1 MVRRLSALTLLHVV
15 LAATAGAQ
23 ERISIAATLPHA
35 QIETAFEREL
45 LPLATLLPEQGVQS
59 QTVASDGVSLPQPS
73 RVMSRDAAGRATVR
87 AVRLDEPLRIDGNLN
102 ERVYQEVDAL
112 SGFVQVEPDVG
123 AAATEETDVWV
134 FFDDD
139 NVYVSARV
147 WDSAPES
154 EWVANEMRRD
164 SFNVLQ
170 NDRVGFLF
178 DTFYDRRN
186 GVIFNANPIGGRTD
200 GQMTD
205 ERTDTYNGDFN
216 PIWDVRTGRFEQGW
230 TLEAVIP
237 FKSLRYRAGQE
248 QVWGFN
254 VVRYVR
260 WKNEI
265 SYLVPVPAGSGLAG
279 IFRASRAATLVGLEA
294 PKESRNL
301 EVKPYAISELTTDQ
315 NVQPVVSNDLAGD
328 VGLDVKYGVTDGLVA
343 DLTVNTDFAQVEA
356 DEQQVNLT
364 RFSLFFPEKREF
376 FLENQGLFAFGGG
389 GGNTPILFH
398 SRQIGLLHGREVPI
412 RVGGRLTGRAG
423 RFTLGVMN
431 IKTGDAEVAG
441 TKASNFSVVR
451 VKRDILRRS
460 SIGALFTGRSVS
472 ALGSGSSQSYGF
484 DGGFAFYDNLNINSY
499 WATTRTRGLRGDDV
513 SYRSQVDYNGD
524 RYGLQLDRLV
534 VGDDFN
540 PEVGFVRRDDMERS
554 FGSFRFSPR
563 PQSIASVRKVLWSGH
578 IDHITDR
585 NDRLET
591 RESQGQ
597 FGIEFSNSDQF
608 NLTYTRSYDL
618 LDQPFR
624 IASDVTIPSGGYSFQ
639 DVKASY
645 ALGQQRTLAGSML
658 VQHGTFFRGE
668 KTTLGFSRGRVE
680 LTPQL
685 SVEPSISLNLV
696 DLPEGRFTAQ
706 LVTTR
711 TTYTVSPQMFVSALL
726 QYNSS
731 NESLS
736 TNLRM
741 RWEYRPG
748 SELFVVYNEQRDTLM
763 PNRYPELDN
772 RAFVIKISRLLRF

>member
-1 MVRRLSALTLLHVV
+1 M
-15 LAATAGAQ
+15 
-23 ERISIAATLPHA
+23 
-35 QIETAFEREL
+35 
-45 LPLATLLPEQGVQS
+45 
-59 QTVASDGVSLPQPS
+59 
-73 RVMSRDAAGRATVR
+73 
-87 AVRLDEPLRIDGNLN
+87 
-102 ERVYQEVDAL
+102 
-112 SGFVQVEPDVG
+112 
-123 AAATEETDVWV
+123 
-134 FFDDD
+134 
-139 NVYVSARV
+139 
-147 WDSAPES
+147 
-154 EWVANEMRRD
+154 
-164 SFNVLQ
+164 
-170 NDRVGFLF
+170 
-178 DTFYDRRN
+178 
-186 GVIFNANPIGGRTD
+186 
-200 GQMTD
+200 
-205 ERTDTYNGDFN
+205 
-216 PIWDVRTGRFEQGW
+216 
-230 TLEAVIP
+230 
-237 FKSLRYRAGQE
+237 
-248 QVWGFN
+248 
-254 VVRYVR
+254 
-260 WKNEI
+260 
-265 SYLVPVPAGSGLAG
+265 
-279 IFRASRAATLVGLEA
+279 
-294 PKESRNL
+294 